1 MTDLKGN
8 SPTEWKRVGRGVKQE
23 ELDGEGPYCVHAW
36 SVAQSCP
43 TLCDPMDCSP
53 PGSSVRGDSPGK
65 NTGVGWHALLQGIV
79 PTQGLNP
86 RLLHYQV
93 DLLPLSHLESPQD
106 PTRPHWKLEI
116 FCFLNSSVEKILNNM
131 SDENTDGSTQIYP
144 CIQNIGRRGSQGG
157 REVKEKGETREKEA
171 IPGSHLAQWVSR

>member
-23 ELDGEGPYCVHAW
+23 ELDGEGPYCVHAC

-106 PTRPHWKLEI
+106 PTRPH
-116 FCFLNSSVEKILNNM
+116 
-131 SDENTDGSTQIYP
+131 
-144 CIQNIGRRGSQGG
+144 
-157 REVKEKGETREKEA
+157 
-171 IPGSHLAQWVSR
+171 